1 MKNPSAYRIESDTPQ
16 PFSPCIQPNEFGENR
31 EPHSILVSL
40 YLVFPCTDYQVS
52 VDIIQ
57 QWAEICDNNI
67 EEDDYGEAVY
77 TVDLRL
83 YRQTLSFPPLF
94 SHG

>member
-1 MKNPSAYRIESDTPQ
+1 MKNPSAYRIESDTLQ

-52 VDIIQ
+52 VDIIT
-57 QWAEICDNNI
+57 E
-67 EEDDYGEAVY
+67 
-77 TVDLRL
+77 LRL